1 MKCRCLLPD
10 MYSTLVD
17 SRADL
22 ITSVNLMLDE
32 LGCARLADESVVK
45 FAGEGAR
52 LLVERAAHHRR
63 AGTGRCRDR
72 SCAGVL
78 PAPLPRASARPEARL
93 SRVEEKLAYFR
104 HLPKAV
110 FTNKPYD
117 STLALLEGL
126 GLLAH
131 FAVILGGDS
140 LPQREPSPEPL
151 LQAAQ
156 HCGCAIGACL
166 VGKPL

>member
-1 MKCRCLLPD
+1 LSAP
-10 MYSTLVD
+10 
-17 SRADL
+17 RA
-22 ITSVNLMLDE
+22 TE
-32 LGCARLADESVVK
+32 EQAP
-45 FAGEGAR
+45 EGAEIDPALGVFWR
-52 LLVERAAHHRR
+52 HYREPLLDQRR
-63 AGTGRCRDR
+63 
-72 SCAGVL
+72 VY
-78 PAPLPRASARPEARL
+78 PE
-93 SRVEEKLAYFR
+93 VEETLAYFR

-117 STLALLEGL
+117 FTLALLEGL

-140 LPQREPSPEPL
+140 LPQRKPSPEPL

-156 HCGCAIGACL
+156 RCGCAIGACL